1 MSVVDADFGRATE
14 KRDGIN
20 FCFRGIFYNLKM
32 HEDGAGNLLGIDLTC
47 PGASSGMQALAAGE
61 TKRISGVV
69 DCGVALSSMI
79 HGKENRKYTVQGYK
93 PVARAETVADAVLQM
108 LILKYE
114 RPAIASEPKQT
125 AVSFLQVHNGGMA

>member
-20 FCFRGIFYNLKM
+20 FCFRGILYNLKM
-32 HEDGAGNLLGIDLTC
+32 HEDGVGNLRGINLTC

-61 TKRISGVV
+61 TKRISEVL
-69 DCGVALSSMI
+69 DCGVALSSMLS
-79 HGKENRKYTVQGYK
+79 GKENRIHRVQGHGQVK
-93 PVARAETVADAVLQM
+93 TAETVADAVLQM
-108 LILKYE
+108 LISKYE
-114 RPAIASEPKQT
+114 RPANEPKAKQT